1 MKIVHTV
8 EDVRKAVQAWKADGK
23 SIGLVPTMGYLHE
36 GHKSL
41 IDKAVAEND
50 HVVVS
55 VFVNP
60 IQFAPTEDLES
71 YPRDLEQDARL
82 CEAAGASLI
91 FNPEPSDMYSP

>member
-41 IDKAVAEND
+41 IDKAVAENEPRRRQRFCE
-50 HVVVS
+50 S
-55 VFVNP
+55 NSIRTNRRFRKL
-60 IQFAPTEDLES
+60 PTRFRTRRQTLRS
-71 YPRDLEQDARL
+71 
-82 CEAAGASLI
+82 CWC
-91 FNPEPSDMYSP
+91 

>member
-8 EDVRKAVQAWKADGK
+8 EDVRKAVQAWKAEGK
-23 SIGLVPTMGYLHE
+23 TIGLVPTMGYLHE

-41 IDKAVAEND
+41 IDKAVSEND

-71 YPRDLEQDARL
+71 YPRDLE
-82 CEAAGASLI
+82 
-91 FNPEPSDMYSP
+91 